1 MEINVENNSFIIKN
15 LQESKLILENNHS
28 KKVFSREED
37 EFVIKY
43 KDLEELL
50 KVKNF
55 PLTFKNENGE
65 DLILSDDIFKFES
78 TVIKH
83 NKSMYYIYV
92 TKENKLSVI
101 YNKKPSILNFYHND
115 GCIKEAKVE
124 NNTLI
129 IQINYHCSIYKPISI
144 EGKIKVRN
152 KETEIKT
159 IGQIV
164 DISKN
169 NHIYNVTANL
179 IFKLDELNE
188 LFMGRIPD
196 YIYNSDIY
204 DISFNY
210 KIEEMQIS
218 KYYTRL
224 KFPLENK
231 YNINDENWLT
241 YDKEFMLLCRP
252 YPTTYGN
259 LSMRLIPVPKD
270 TYNDFISQNYIKLN
284 DNGKKNIV
292 CMEYPEKAQE
302 NGLIYF
308 KWLVQHLSQKF
319 NIYYLI
325 SSRSNDLDNLK
336 GYEEH
341 IIYYKSRKNIAI
353 VNSVDVI
360 CHSHSANYLL
370 PFQTNKAEK
379 IINQKNRVFLQH
391 GIIGSKD
398 VSTLYGRNGEDK
410 VADLFVVS
418 SEREKEL
425 VHQDYGFERNEII
438 LTGLPRFDD
447 VIKERKNIIK
457 KLKNQKKILIM
468 PTWRTGLNIYSDE
481 RFMGTNYYKEFQQLI
496 NNPELQ
502 RLVEEKGYKI
512 SFYLHRNFQVF
523 SHLFSSEFVEVLTD
537 QDHDVK
543 DLLAKYQVLITD
555 YSSVGLDFALMHKKV
570 VYFRPETIVNDD
582 FMSESTK
589 LLPGEVMTNQQ
600 DLIKELLITKMSK
613 KYKNNLDHLYK
624 YADRKACKRIS
635 DAMINYFNL
644 N

>member
-15 LQESKLILENNHS
+15 LQESKLILENNNS

-55 PLTFKNENGE
+55 PLTFKNENSE
-65 DLILSDDIFKFES
+65 DLILSNDIFKFEG

-92 TKENKLSVI
+92 TKENKLCVI

-115 GCIKEAKVE
+115 GCIKEAKVK

-179 IFKLDELNE
+179 IFKLNELKE

-204 DISFNY
+204 DICFNY
-210 KIEEMQIS
+210 QIEEMQIS

-231 YNINDENWLT
+231 YNVNDENWLT

-259 LSMRLIPVPKD
+259 LSMRLIPIPKD

-308 KWLVQHLSQKF
+308 KWLVKHLSRKF

-398 VSTLYGRNGEDK
+398 VSKLYGRNGEDK

-457 KLKNQKKILIM
+457 KLKNRKKILIM

-512 SFYLHRNFQVF
+512 SLYLHRNFQVF

-537 QDHDVK
+537 QNHDVK
-543 DLLAKYQVLITD
+543 DLLAEYQVLITD

-624 YADRKACKRIS
+624 YSDRKACKRIT
-635 DAMINYFNL
+635 DVMINYFNL